1 MLLGRKKTK
10 KNMDGI
16 RFIVS
21 MMVCFQEISTAKI
34 DPKDGMLQI
43 AFELKGLPSEDDF
56 GKKAEFI
63 KESIHTYHSLIG
75 FKDARIN
82 IKLEGQE
89 NAGFLRIER
98 DMDTL
103 SHDEISLICALVHED
118 FEGQLITEPM
128 QQDDN
133 GEVAYGELLDN
144 MLTAFRDN
152 HIQDYLVGVREAG
165 KVLVYDS

>member
-1 MLLGRKKTK
+1 MLLGRKKTE

-34 DPKDGMLQI
+34 DPKTGMLQI
-43 AFELKGLPSEDDF
+43 AFELKGIPKEEYF

-63 KESIHTYHSLIG
+63 KESIHTYHSLTG

-82 IKLEGQE
+82 IKLEGQSI
-89 NAGFLRIER
+89 AGFLRIER

-103 SHDEISLICALVHED
+103 SHDEISLICTLVQ
-118 FEGQLITEPM
+118 EGFDGMLVTEPL

-152 HIQDYLVGVREAG
+152 HIQERLVGVREAG
-165 KVLVYDS
+165 RVLVYDS

>member
-1 MLLGRKKTK
+1 MLLSRKKTK

-21 MMVCFQEISTAKI
+21 MMVCFPEISTAKI
-34 DPKDGMLQI
+34 EPKTGMLQI
-43 AFELKGLPSEDDF
+43 AFELKGLPGEEDF
-56 GKKAEFI
+56 GKQAELI
-63 KESIHTYHSLIG
+63 KESIHTYHSLMG

-82 IKLEGQE
+82 IKLEGQA

-103 SHDEISLICALVHED
+103 SHNEISLICALIHEGFD
-118 FEGQLITEPM
+118 SLLITEPV
-128 QQDDN
+128 QQEDI
-133 GEVAYGELLDN
+133 GEEAYGELLDN
-144 MLTAFRDN
+144 MLTAFREN

-165 KVLVYDS
+165 RVLVYDS